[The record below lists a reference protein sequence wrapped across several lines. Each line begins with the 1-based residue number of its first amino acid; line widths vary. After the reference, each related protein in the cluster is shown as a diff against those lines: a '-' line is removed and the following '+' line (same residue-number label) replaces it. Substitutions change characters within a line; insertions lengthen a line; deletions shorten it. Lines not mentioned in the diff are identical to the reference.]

1 LLAFITSYIPNLR
14 FVIGLVPPALLAL
27 LQGRSKLMVSVV
39 VTYSVINFVIQ
50 SIIEPKIMAEAVSH
64 SLTLAF
70 LSLVFWAFVI
80 GPPGAVRAVPLTL
93 LTKALLLDVDPNTRW
108 ISSLFTGGS
117 APSEDAFDDAAPTPV
132 TSDPPDGDG
141 PWPPAVE
148 RVTDI
153 G

>member
-14 FVIGLVPPALLAL
+14 FVKSAGAAGTIGPAAGQTQADGQRRSHVLGDQLRLPAEDHGRRCQPLAHADLPVTGLL
-27 LQGRSKLMVSVV
+27 G
-39 VTYSVINFVIQ
+39 
-50 SIIEPKIMAEAVSH
+50 
-64 SLTLAF
+64 
-70 LSLVFWAFVI
+70 FVI
-80 GPPGAVRAVPLTL
+80 GLPGAVVTVPPTL
-93 LTKALLLDVDPNTRW
+93 LTKALLLDVDPSTRW

-141 PWPPAVE
+141 PRPPAVE